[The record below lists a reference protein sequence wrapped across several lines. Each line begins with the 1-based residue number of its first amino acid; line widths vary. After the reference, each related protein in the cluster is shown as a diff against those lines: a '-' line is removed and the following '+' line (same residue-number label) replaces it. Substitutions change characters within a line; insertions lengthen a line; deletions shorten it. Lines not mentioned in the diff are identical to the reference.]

1 MYTYR
6 AMIKLRK
13 NKRFLRQI
21 IYSKM
26 TVIFLAFILLFMLNG
41 TWGVFKK
48 ANSARIF
55 KNNAERGLS
64 ELEVRKE
71 YLESSIGRLN
81 TDFGIEQEVREK
93 FGVAKEGE
101 EVVVIVGEG
110 DEEGGNSIQK
120 NSLWIR
126 IKDFFR

>member
-1 MYTYR
+1 M
-6 AMIKLRK
+6 
-13 NKRFLRQI
+13 
-21 IYSKM
+21 
-26 TVIFLAFILLFMLNG
+26 
-41 TWGVFKK
+41 
-48 ANSARIF
+48 
-55 KNNAERGLS
+55 
-64 ELEVRKE
+64 EVRKE